1 MAKNPDSKTKA
12 LIAEAVKAGL
22 HAGRAQASSTAKD
35 TYKATEKRLYAL
47 PVLERKIEKDK
58 EMLLEM
64 QTNGARERSKSIVRF
79 QRSGYRVSPEEMLDA
94 IIGDLEATIAAD
106 EHEVETMRRALSEIS
121 GDQYYKTITGKYIDG
136 KSDEEVAEDIPCE
149 ATTVWRHRKRLV
161 QRLAVLLYGS
171 AAI

>member
-1 MAKNPDSKTKA
+1 MIHKISSRERT
-12 LIAEAVKAGL
+12 LINEAVNIAFQ
-22 HAGRAQASSTAKD
+22 AGRLQASSTAKD

-64 QTNGARERSKSIVRF
+64 QTNGARERRKSIVRL
-79 QRSGYRVSPEEMLDA
+79 QRSGYRVSPEEMLDV